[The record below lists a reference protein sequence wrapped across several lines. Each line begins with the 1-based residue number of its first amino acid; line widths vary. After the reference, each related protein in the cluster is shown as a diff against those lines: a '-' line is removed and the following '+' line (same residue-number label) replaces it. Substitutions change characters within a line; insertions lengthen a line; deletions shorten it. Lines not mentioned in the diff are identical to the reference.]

1 MCSFTERRTLDGL
14 SAAVLESVS
23 MEEPALM
30 LTHPNVSVQLVS
42 EETVVKV
49 ISFNKRNYRIQLE

>member
-1 MCSFTERRTLDGL
+1 MGL

-30 LTHPNVSVQLVS
+30 LTHPTVSVQRVS